1 MKDFLS
7 DQNKFL
13 KIALKDD
20 NFFDFINSQGR
31 RIDKIYKKLVDSNI
45 KSEESRKHLK
55 PVWTRPGIIYGSCK
69 VHKKCVDD
77 CPPFR
82 PILSALQTP
91 TYKFAK
97 YLVPILES
105 LTNNKYRVKDLF
117 DFASEIVEQVSS
129 NFTGSLDIDSLF
141 TNVPHE
147 ETIETST
154 NNLLKNSNIV
164 HGLNKSEFN
173 DLLSL
178 ATKELYFIFNNILYK
193 QIDGVSMRSPLGPS
207 LANAFLAQHEQNWL
221 ESCKTGYH
229 IDGMLMIFL

>member
-1 MKDFLS
+1 M
-7 DQNKFL
+7 
-13 KIALKDD
+13 
-20 NFFDFINSQGR
+20 
-31 RIDKIYKKLVDSNI
+31 
-45 KSEESRKHLK
+45 
-55 PVWTRPGIIYGSCK
+55 
-69 VHKKCVDD
+69 HKKCVDD
-77 CPPFR
+77 CPPFG

-91 TYKFAK
+91 TCKFAK
-97 YLVPILES
+97 YLVSILEP

-129 NFTGSLDIDSLF
+129 NFIGSLDIDSLF
-141 TNVPHE
+141 TNIPHE

-193 QIDGVSMRSPLGPS
+193 QIDGVAMRSPLGPS
-207 LANAFLAQHEQNWL
+207 LANAFWL
-221 ESCKTGYH
+221 SMNKTGW
-229 IDGMLMIFL
+229 IVAKLAIILAVC